1 MNRRKKKKQ
10 KGKKQRKNNECAG
23 SNRITKCNNKIQSD
37 AINELFELLMQ
48 HISAEEAD
56 KLQVVEKINL
66 AAQIREGI
74 EQ

>member
-1 MNRRKKKKQ
+1 MNALEVIESQ
-10 KGKKQRKNNECAG
+10 NA
-23 SNRITKCNNKIQSD
+23 IIKIQSD
-37 AINELFELLMQ
+37 AINELFEMLMQ

-74 EQ
+74 ER

>member
-1 MNRRKKKKQ
+1 MNALEVIESQ
-10 KGKKQRKNNECAG
+10 NA
-23 SNRITKCNNKIQSD
+23 IIKIQSD
-37 AINELFELLMQ
+37 AINELFELLMH

-74 EQ
+74 ER

>member
-1 MNRRKKKKQ
+1 MNALEVIESQ
-10 KGKKQRKNNECAG
+10 NA
-23 SNRITKCNNKIQSD
+23 IIKIQSD
-37 AINELFELLMQ
+37 AINELFGLLMQ

-74 EQ
+74 ER

>member
-1 MNRRKKKKQ
+1 MNALEVIESQ
-10 KGKKQRKNNECAG
+10 NT
-23 SNRITKCNNKIQSD
+23 IIKIQSD

-74 EQ
+74 ER

>member
-1 MNRRKKKKQ
+1 MNALEVIESQ
-10 KGKKQRKNNECAG
+10 NA
-23 SNRITKCNNKIQSD
+23 IIKIQSD

-74 EQ
+74 ER

>member
-1 MNRRKKKKQ
+1 MNALEVIESQ
-10 KGKKQRKNNECAG
+10 NA
-23 SNRITKCNNKIQSD
+23 IIKIQSD

-56 KLQVVEKINL
+56 KLQVVEKINR

-74 EQ
+74 ER

>member
-1 MNRRKKKKQ
+1 MNALEVIESQ
-10 KGKKQRKNNECAG
+10 NA
-23 SNRITKCNNKIQSD
+23 IIKIQSD

-66 AAQIREGI
+66 AAQIREGV
-74 EQ
+74 ER

>member
-1 MNRRKKKKQ
+1 MNALEVIESQ
-10 KGKKQRKNNECAG
+10 NA
-23 SNRITKCNNKIQSD
+23 IIKIQSD

>member
-1 MNRRKKKKQ
+1 MNALEVIESQ
-10 KGKKQRKNNECAG
+10 NA
-23 SNRITKCNNKIQSD
+23 IIKIQSD
-37 AINELFELLMQ
+37 AINELLELLMQ

-74 EQ
+74 ER

>member
-1 MNRRKKKKQ
+1 MNALEVIESQ
-10 KGKKQRKNNECAG
+10 NV
-23 SNRITKCNNKIQSD
+23 IIKIQSD